1 VHDETLIGEFTHQA
15 ADFNAIPVFSAEET
29 LGALLEIADPQ
40 PDERWLETACGTG
53 HISRELAPRVASVQ
67 GIDLTPAMLEQA
79 REAAAAEKLANVSFT
94 LGDATAL
101 DLPDG
106 ELDAAVTRFSLH
118 HIPLPGRVFA
128 ELARVVRPGGK
139 VVVAD
144 HVTDEDV
151 DAATWHT
158 EIERLRDP
166 SHWANLT
173 PRQLRA
179 RGEEA
184 GLRLEAERLI
194 PFGLDFDGWVE
205 RSSAGSGVAPLLE
218 RALELRPETARSFEV
233 RSEDDRRELRLVYWV
248 SLWRG

>member
-1 VHDETLIGEFTHQA
+1 MHDETLIGEFTHQA
-15 ADFNAIPVFSAEET
+15 ADFNAMPVFSAEET
-29 LGALLEIADPQ
+29 LGALLELADPR

-53 HISRELAPRVASVQ
+53 HISRALAPRVASVQ
-67 GIDLTPAMLEQA
+67 GIDLTPAMLDQA
-79 REAAAAEKLANVSFT
+79 RETVAAEKLDNVSFE

-106 ELDAAVTRFSLH
+106 EFDAAVTRFSLH
-118 HIPLPGRVFA
+118 HIPLPGRVFT

-151 DAATWHT
+151 DAAIWHT
-158 EIERLRDP
+158 EVERLRDP
-166 SHWANLT
+166 SHWTNLT

-179 RGEEA
+179 RGEAA
-184 GLRLEAERLI
+184 GLRLEAEQII

-205 RSSAGSGVAPLLE
+205 RSSAGPAVAPLLE
-218 RALELRPETARSFEV
+218 RALELRPESAQSFDV
-233 RSEDDRRELRLVYWV
+233 HSNVGRRELRLVYWL
-248 SLWRG
+248 SLWRR